1 MCAVKMLR
9 HLSLYAMAAGL
20 VLMCST
26 KPYAQRIDTGAL
38 QQLFDESVT
47 TSVTGKPQR
56 ASDAPADIEIIT
68 ADDIR
73 RSGADNLPDVLRF
86 VAGLDVR
93 RYGFAAADVGV
104 RGYNETSNPRLLVLL
119 DGQQVYLDDL
129 GRTQWYTLPVILPE
143 IKQIEVIKGP
153 NTALF
158 GFNAASGVINII
170 TYDPLYDRPLN
181 LAQVYTGTQDY
192 ARLSAVGT
200 GRIGDK
206 AAVRAFV
213 DGFRA
218 SEFAPVGVVPE
229 DRAFQQTPQE
239 GAFGIN
245 GRFNLAPGVE
255 LSAFGAKVNSRM
267 WEATASPYFGTDFQR
282 TNWSRVALTADTKM
296 GLINFDVYRNELSYE
311 FNGASERE
319 DLHDTVYAVQLS
331 DIMKLSA
338 QHSLRIELDY
348 RNNAATSS
356 DILPGSMGY
365 QVVSG
370 GAIWD
375 WQITP
380 TLSLTNAVRFDHL
393 ILNQNGLLLPETG
406 LTSADFNGRT
416 INEPSFNSGLV
427 WNATAKD
434 TFRLLAG
441 RGLQLPSI
449 YHFGLQD
456 LQVYPGDGQTYTSQ
470 TFLAVG
476 NPFLNATSVT
486 NVELAWDHKLEQIRG
501 QAHAAVF
508 AQRTENVLTNPYEV
522 TPVFTDFA
530 DGSQFALAKAMNT
543 GRSAAHGLELELRG
557 QTEGGFRWKASYS
570 YISIYDHTS
579 INRDGFY
586 SPQDFAHGTPANVLV
601 LGAGYTYGR
610 WEFDSLSRWQ
620 STFLDYRVNATDPSL
635 TPVRVNNELILNARV
650 GYTIAPGVTLSLVG
664 QQLNA
669 ARQYQAAA
677 PPVERRVIL
686 SLTAGL

>member
-1 MCAVKMLR
+1 
-9 HLSLYAMAAGL
+9 MAASL
-20 VLMCST
+20 VLVLAA
-26 KPYAQRIDTGAL
+26 KPFAQRIDTGAL
-38 QQLFDESVT
+38 QQLFAEPVT
-47 TSVTGKPQR
+47 TSATGKPQR
-56 ASDAPADIEIIT
+56 ASDAPADIEIIA

-129 GRTQWYTLPVILPE
+129 GRTQWYTLPVILAE

-181 LAQVYTGTQDY
+181 VAQLYTGTQNY
-192 ARLSAVGT
+192 TRLSAVGT
-200 GRIGDK
+200 GRIADMGGI
-206 AAVRAFV
+206 RAFV

-218 SEFAPVGVVPE
+218 SEFAPIGIVPE
-229 DRAFQQTPQE
+229 DLAFREMPQE
-239 GAFGIN
+239 GAFGFN
-245 GRFNLAPGVE
+245 GRFHIAPGIE

-267 WEATASPYFGTDFQR
+267 WEATSSPYFGTDFQR
-282 TNWSRVALTADTKM
+282 TNWSRLALTADTQV
-296 GLINFDVYRNELSYE
+296 GLINLSAYRNELSYE

-319 DLHDTVYAVQLS
+319 DLHDTVYALQLS
-331 DIMKLSA
+331 DVMKLNA
-338 QHSLRIELDY
+338 QHSLHVELDY

-356 DILPGSMGY
+356 DILPGRIGY

-370 GAIWD
+370 SAMWD

-380 TLSLTNAVRFDHL
+380 RLTLTNAIRFDHL
-393 ILNQNGLLLPETG
+393 MLNQHGLVLPQIG
-406 LTSADFNGRT
+406 LSSADFNGAT

-427 WNATAKD
+427 WNATSDD

-449 YHFGLQD
+449 YDFGLQD
-456 LQVYPGDGQTYTSQ
+456 LRVYPGDGQQAYTSQ
-470 TFLAVG
+470 TFLAAG
-476 NPFLNATSVT
+476 NPFLNATSVA
-486 NVELAWDHKLEQIRG
+486 NVELAWDHKLEQIAA
-501 QAHAAVF
+501 QLHAAIFV
-508 AQRTENVLTNPYEV
+508 QRTDNVLTNPYEV
-522 TPVFTDFA
+522 TPVFTNFP
-530 DGSQFALAKAMNT
+530 DGSQFALAQAMNT
-543 GRSAAHGLELELRG
+543 GRSTARGIELGLHG

-570 YISIYDHTS
+570 YISIYDDTS
-579 INRDGFY
+579 INNGGFY

-601 LGAGYTYGR
+601 LGAGYTHDR

-620 STFLDYRVNATDPSL
+620 SRFLDYRVSATDPSL
-635 TPVRVNNELILNARV
+635 TQVRVNNEFILNARI
-650 GYTIAPGVTLSLVG
+650 GYTLAPRVILSLVG
-664 QQLNA
+664 QQLNTA
-669 ARQYQAAA
+669 QQLQAAA

-686 SLTAGL
+686 SLTAGF